1 MLRTWIKQQTNSV
14 GEIMHGKYLLKFC
27 NVIQIPKNFTSLT
40 IDLIWICLLKT
51 LNTKNAVPYSAVDQR
66 MFSRLQFILYHQQGN
81 SAVFLPVQKTLHEF
95 LLKIL
100 PRSTRKI
107 STLKKNV
114 FPVFRFQQ
122 KTDTFFCH
130 QEGTDTR
137 IFYHAKILDQSLD
150 IDTTVDAEDANVII
164 IAAYVSTTL
173 QKKMI

>member
-1 MLRTWIKQQTNSV
+1 M
-14 GEIMHGKYLLKFC
+14 
-27 NVIQIPKNFTSLT
+27 
-40 IDLIWICLLKT
+40 
-51 LNTKNAVPYSAVDQR
+51 
-66 MFSRLQFILYHQQGN
+66 
-81 SAVFLPVQKTLHEF
+81 
-95 LLKIL
+95 

-130 QEGTDTR
+130 QEGTDRR

>member
-1 MLRTWIKQQTNSV
+1 MDLSIKDAEHKKRSALFIGGSKNVFSSSIDTIPLARKFSSFFANS
-14 GEIMHGKYLLKFC
+14 ENKI
-27 NVIQIPKNFTSLT
+27 
-40 IDLIWICLLKT
+40 
-51 LNTKNAVPYSAVDQR
+51 
-66 MFSRLQFILYHQQGN
+66 
-81 SAVFLPVQKTLHEF
+81 TLHEF